1 MSPSAG
7 DDFSFPMRV
16 GKFFDNA
23 DRFLNLGDILLSRSP
38 TFSSRMIRFLSGSFF
53 SHAAMVFLLPKEME
67 GLTRTFVIESLFR
80 GVGVADLETY
90 VAGLHPIEEVGILRL
105 EGQGFSEIFFKRANG
120 FLLNEVNKP
129 YDFRRLWRIALTV
142 LFGAQQAVRRIN
154 RSPNIYRHWM
164 PRNFIC
170 SGFIQF
176 GLFEAAQ
183 IDNLDVRR
191 VILKN
196 GLADPSKD
204 ELLGITPE
212 DMAESSKLTWK
223 YVIRRGFVY
232 EAANYTDAKRI
243 IASR

>member
-7 DDFSFPMRV
+7 DEFAFPMRI
-16 GKFFDNA
+16 GRFFDNA

-38 TFSSRMIRFLSGSFF
+38 TFSSRVIRFLSGSFF
-53 SHAAMVFLLPKEME
+53 SHAATVFLLPKPSE

-80 GVGVADLETY
+80 GVGVADLQTY
-90 VAGLHPIEEVGILRL
+90 VAGLHPIEEIGILRL
-105 EGQGFSEIFFKRANG
+105 EGQGFNQSYFKRANG

-129 YDFRRLWRIALTV
+129 YDFHRLWRIALTV
-142 LFGAQQAVRRIN
+142 VFGVQQAVRKMQRA
-154 RSPNIYRHWM
+154 PNIYRRWI

-183 IDNLDVRR
+183 IDNMDVRR

-196 GLADPSKD
+196 GLTDPGKD
-204 ELLGITPE
+204 ELLGITPQ
-212 DMAESSKLTWK
+212 DLAESSKLTWK
-223 YVIRRGFVY
+223 YVIRRGWVY
-232 EAANYTDAKRI
+232 EVSSYADAKRL